1 MVSYGIMGTQINLRL
16 SDELLLKAQDYSN
29 KHGFDNVQEFIKET
43 IRERLF
49 NEPSISDA
57 ELKLVLK
64 LADAV
69 KRDKKLLGTREELN
83 SKLKRSA

>member
-1 MVSYGIMGTQINLRL
+1 MGTQINLRL
-16 SDELLLKAQDYSN
+16 SDELLLKAQDYST

-49 NEPSISDA
+49 NEPSMSDA

-64 LADAV
+64 LADAI

-83 SKLKRSA
+83 SKLKRNA

>member
-1 MVSYGIMGTQINLRL
+1 MGTQINLRL